1 MHTVITK
8 FFNISDPQ
16 YVPETGE
23 NYVTS
28 FYRYMIS
35 EGILTNPRITPEEFL
50 SKLREIRQI
59 FINDDRI
66 VTQLSEFTD
75 ERSLTWIGIFKDDQ
89 SYAEYKQVLINE
101 FGTDFDSNF
110 TTDKISLTI
119 S

>member
-16 YVPETGE
+16 YIPETGE
-23 NYVTS
+23 NYVVS

-35 EGILTNPRITPEEFL
+35 EGILQSPPIPADEFL
-50 SKLREIRQI
+50 SKLREIRQT
-59 FINDDRI
+59 FIDDDRI

-89 SYAEYKQVLINE
+89 SYAEYRQALVNE
-101 FGTDFDSNF
+101 FGTDFHLNF
-110 TTDKISLTI
+110 STDKISLSI